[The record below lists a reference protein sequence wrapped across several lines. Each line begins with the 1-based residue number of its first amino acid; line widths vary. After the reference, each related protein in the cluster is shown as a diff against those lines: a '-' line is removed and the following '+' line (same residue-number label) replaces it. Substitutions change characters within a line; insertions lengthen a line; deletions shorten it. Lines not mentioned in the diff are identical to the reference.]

1 MVLKLAP
8 GSALQV
14 QEIKLNTK
22 KTVNGQ
28 ECYVI
33 NIEDFVRQNK
43 KAGTSYLIHETNG
56 LAQVKINNFNLTFAA
71 TNPNFKDGKS
81 VMDNGQ
87 YLTSTKANNDE
98 YSYFY
103 DGTYVDRTLKDFED
117 DEWTNDSVP
126 TFGKKGNDYSPSS
139 NYTDTSNRDVS
150 NRIDFNSISSVDNNA
165 DTFHVTTQK
174 RQIIIV

>member
-1 MVLKLAP
+1 MNTYYRMRNLYIPTQWIYKENGTSGTKGTDNGQWFKLSKLTFNINGNKVTFTPENVDGEMVLKLAP

-87 YLTSTKANNDE
+87 YL
-98 YSYFY
+98 
-103 DGTYVDRTLKDFED
+103 
-117 DEWTNDSVP
+117 
-126 TFGKKGNDYSPSS
+126 
-139 NYTDTSNRDVS
+139 
-150 NRIDFNSISSVDNNA
+150 
-165 DTFHVTTQK
+165 
-174 RQIIIV
+174 